1 MTTLITGASGFVGS
15 YLASK
20 FLEKKHNLILI
31 NKKKIF
37 SINKNLIDQVDI
49 TDLSKLERL
58 FKKKIDCVIHCAS
71 LNEKL
76 TNKYKD
82 LAYKTAIKGTENLL
96 KLSVKYKVKKFF
108 YFSVLQVYGK
118 EIFGNIKSKN
128 YLNIENDYAQSHYL
142 AEEIIKEYN
151 IKYKLNVNILRL
163 SYSFSNPINSKIQ
176 RPDLIPINFCLDA
189 INKNEI
195 ILDSNGAS
203 RRDFIFLKDV
213 FLKINQILYKSNE
226 KDIYYNFSSGKT
238 FKIIEI
244 AKIVQEEASKILKKK
259 IKLKVN
265 LKNKVKENKFTVL
278 SDIYVKRIN
287 KKKIENKLR
296 NEIKKIIKNYNNL

>member
-118 EIFGNIKSKN
+118 EIFGH
-128 YLNIENDYAQSHYL
+128 LDGMYA
-142 AEEIIKEYN
+142 
-151 IKYKLNVNILRL
+151 
-163 SYSFSNPINSKIQ
+163 FS
-176 RPDLIPINFCLDA
+176 
-189 INKNEI
+189 
-195 ILDSNGAS
+195 
-203 RRDFIFLKDV
+203 
-213 FLKINQILYKSNE
+213 
-226 KDIYYNFSSGKT
+226 IYDQTKQKVY
-238 FKIIEI
+238 I
-244 AKIVQEEASKILKKK
+244 AK
-259 IKLKVN
+259 
-265 LKNKVKENKFTVL
+265 L
-278 SDIYVKRIN
+278 SQCDEGFICQFFLQTDIAK
-287 KKKIENKLR
+287 
-296 NEIKKIIKNYNNL
+296 